1 MIGTVRLRRRAV
13 WAVTVA
19 LVAVLSGCGAPEY
32 TYVTNSTDRTYLR
45 IPNSWR
51 PIDERALDE
60 AIGLDATSEA
70 AQDGFWLE
78 GYDADATP
86 SPDHLFGQ
94 HSAAPAVFIGVRA
107 VPETARGQISLDLL
121 RDLFRPVSAAA
132 REEDAMNPAS
142 TFTGFQLM
150 EDQVLTPGDGLR
162 GVHVVYR
169 YKIGGG
175 PSQVFDQIAYV
186 NDDASKLYMFYVRCS
201 TDCYQQRKQEIAN
214 VVSSFTVRETA

>member
-13 WAVTVA
+13 WAAVMVV
-19 LVAVLSGCGAPEY
+19 VAVLAGCGAPEY

-45 IPNSWR
+45 IPNSWQ

-60 AIGLDATSEA
+60 AIGLDPADEAT
-70 AQDGFWLE
+70 QNGFWLE

-94 HSAAPAVFIGVRA
+94 QSAAPAVFVGVRA

-132 REEDAMNPAS
+132 A
-142 TFTGFQLM
+142 
-150 EDQVLTPGDGLR
+150 
-162 GVHVVYR
+162 
-169 YKIGGG
+169 
-175 PSQVFDQIAYV
+175 
-186 NDDASKLYMFYVRCS
+186 
-201 TDCYQQRKQEIAN
+201 
-214 VVSSFTVRETA
+214 